1 MPKTRKVKKKD
12 FLTLKYP
19 WLLNTAKTKIH
30 DIIMNMQF
38 FRLNDAEHEK

>member
-1 MPKTRKVKKKD
+1 MKISWKPNYAENKESKKKD

-30 DIIMNMQF
+30 DIIMNM
-38 FRLNDAEHEK
+38 